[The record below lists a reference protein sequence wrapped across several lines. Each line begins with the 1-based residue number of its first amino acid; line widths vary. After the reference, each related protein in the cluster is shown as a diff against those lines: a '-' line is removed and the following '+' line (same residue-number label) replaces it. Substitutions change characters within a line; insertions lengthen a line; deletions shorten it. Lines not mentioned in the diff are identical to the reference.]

1 MAVPV
6 EAVPTTDLCG
16 RTVGDRYL
24 LTGQLGRGGFGV
36 VYAGRDLQG
45 QGEVAVKVFSR
56 AEGFAPRAEREARTA
71 SKLDHPNIHHC
82 IGVEEDC
89 DHAYLISRLVIGE
102 RFDRSDLD
110 DEEAIRAVAAV
121 CDALAHAHACGVVHR
136 DVKPS
141 NILIGDDGNVTL
153 TDFGIARD
161 EDARDA
167 TLDERVLG
175 TLSYMA
181 PEQARG
187 DQATG
192 ATDVWAAAL
201 TLYEALSGTNPF
213 RTKSLSDLLSRLE
226 QGAPPLTHARPDL
239 HKSVARTVHRALDR
253 DPRRRP
259 DAAAFRDQLLAL
271 LRTEDEE
278 QAAAEPTPPCAALPG
293 PAAPAGAV
301 RAPGIR
307 ARAHADGLPCV
318 PGVVDAAAGGA
329 GRRPCMAVSADRR
342 RSPLHWSAC
351 RRSGTTP
358 KAAPLVYALLVG
370 VWLVASRR
378 SGARMLTP
386 LLAGPMALAG
396 LAPLYVL
403 IAATAPTTRRRAAEA
418 VAGGLVATLWSGVA
432 AGAGHGGPGGHER
445 PPRLRPRG
453 SRISRAALRSGR
465 PGGVRSAAADRLART
480 AGRPPAA
487 GAWDL
492 GPGLRALRAR
502 PTHAGRGP
510 SWGGAHC
517 HGSSVCGGY
526 NPRRLGTR
534 SATSGVQR
542 LAPSAEAGPRIT
554 HLP

>member
-1 MAVPV
+1 MGAGVLSGAANLTPVAVPV
-6 EAVPTTDLCG
+6 EAVPSTDLTG

-24 LTGQLGRGGFGV
+24 LTGLLGRGGFGV
-36 VYAGRDLQG
+36 VYAGRDLRG

-82 IGVEEDC
+82 IGVEQDSE
-89 DHAYLISRLVIGE
+89 HAYLVSRLVIGE

-110 DEEAIRAVAAV
+110 DEQAIRAVAAV
-121 CDALAHAHACGVVHR
+121 CDALAYAHGCGVVHR

-201 TLYEALSGTNPF
+201 TLYEALTGTNPF
-213 RTKSLSDLLSRLE
+213 RTKSLSDLLARLD
-226 QGAPPLTHARPDL
+226 QGAPPLTHGRPDL

-259 DAAAFRDQLLAL
+259 DAATFRDQLLAL
-271 LRTEDEE
+271 LRTDEKE
-278 QAAAEPTPPCAALPG
+278 QEAAAPTPMVLPSLGRLQQPAQSVLLGFALAHTLTAFPVYPASWTLPLAIVIAALAWRSPLTG
-293 PAAPAGAV
+293 
-301 RAPGIR
+301 
-307 ARAHADGLPCV
+307 
-318 PGVVDAAAGGA
+318 
-329 GRRPCMAVSADRR
+329 AVSAALLCLPAFWNY
-342 RSPLHWSAC
+342 SEGGAV
-351 RRSGTTP
+351 
-358 KAAPLVYALLVG
+358 VYAVAVG
-370 VWLVASRR
+370 VWLATSRR

-386 LLAGPMALAG
+386 LLAGPMALVG

-403 IAATAPTTRRRAAEA
+403 IAATAPNTRRRAAEA
-418 VAGGLVATLWSGVA
+418 VAGGLIATLWAGVLPA
-432 AGAGHGGPGGHER
+432 RATAGLPATNDPLAYAHALAASPVLLGALGAQAAFAVLLPIAWHTHPNTRRMQALAIWGLGFALCALALPTLAGGQAGAVPAATAAAFVAGIIPAAWALAA
-445 PPRLRPRG
+445 PRL
-453 SRISRAALRSGR
+453 AFSG
-465 PGGVRSAAADRLART
+465 
-480 AGRPPAA
+480 
-487 GAWDL
+487 
-492 GPGLRALRAR
+492 
-502 PTHAGRGP
+502 
-510 SWGGAHC
+510 
-517 HGSSVCGGY
+517 
-526 NPRRLGTR
+526 
-534 SATSGVQR
+534 
-542 LAPSAEAGPRIT
+542 
-554 HLP
+554 